1 MCTTHC
7 ARLCVHS
14 HSDCAGRHG
23 LFFRKGFLLGPDLV
37 FSALAPI
44 TASNQC
50 SLATLSNL
58 KLHFLF
64 PKNRVYEFSLP
75 ISKVRA
81 VRFQPRRSI
90 HRSNPRVEACL
101 LLDPGRTSCRSVASL
116 SFSPTLTTGSFA
128 DPYDGIKYSLLDRLP
143 SACSIA
149 NRSTMQKKAID
160 AKMLDAN
167 SPGEIDRRVEARG
180 PSLLRSHRPIGP
192 G

>member
-23 LFFRKGFLLGPDLV
+23 LFFRKGFLLRPDLV
-37 FSALAPI
+37 FSPLAPI

-50 SLATLSNL
+50 SLATLFHL

-75 ISKVRA
+75 IGKVRA
-81 VRFQPRRSI
+81 ACFQPWRFI
-90 HRSNPRVEACL
+90 HRSNPRVDACV
-101 LLDPGRTSCRSVASL
+101 LLDPGRTSFLSVATRP
-116 SFSPTLTTGSFA
+116 FSPNLTAGSFA
-128 DPYDGIKYSLLDRLP
+128 DPCDGIRYSLLDKLP

-149 NRSTMQKKAID
+149 NRSTMQKKAIG

-167 SPGEIDRRVEARG
+167 S
-180 PSLLRSHRPIGP
+180 LR
-192 G
+192 